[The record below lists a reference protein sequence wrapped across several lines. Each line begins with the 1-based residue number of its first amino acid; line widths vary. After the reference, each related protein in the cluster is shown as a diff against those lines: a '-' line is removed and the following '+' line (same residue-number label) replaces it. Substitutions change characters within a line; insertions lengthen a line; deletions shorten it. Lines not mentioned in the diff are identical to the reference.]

1 MRNAKAVAM
10 LPFFRVWPSSGGLRI
25 MYNKAEIRLTTM
37 ARNAMATRIF
47 MGTLS
52 ND

>member
-1 MRNAKAVAM
+1 
-10 LPFFRVWPSSGGLRI
+10 
-25 MYNKAEIRLTTM
+25 MYIRAAPKLSKM

-47 MGTLS
+47 IRILS